1 MQSISNYLETQ
12 RNTQGVEDDIDAIL
26 QEYINFNYKYR
37 KSEKADMYKGNTIIR
52 EIKGG
57 KILGEKK

>member
-26 QEYINFNYKYR
+26 QKYIKFNYKYR
-37 KSEKADMYKGNTIIR
+37 KSEKQKYICKTIGTTGNYFVTTR
-52 EIKGG
+52 
-57 KILGEKK
+57 